1 MWHEQ
6 LFNILNAINNVVLT
20 LIGIPFMIQIIFMLF
35 GWLKKKKFP
44 KSEKK
49 NRICILIAARNEED
63 VIKRTITRVFERQ
76 TYDRNICRCS

>member
-35 GWLKKKKFP
+35 GWLRKKKFP

-49 NRICILIAARNEED
+49 NRICILFAAGESCL
-63 VIKRTITRVFERQ
+63 TRSSMYQTVFL
-76 TYDRNICRCS
+76 